1 MSDPDASLWRVLTAT
16 TTTVPR
22 PPGFVD
28 QDGAQQEEARFCRH
42 GGLQG
47 KRCDESDPDAL
58 ETEIYAQARRGLR
71 ALSGAAVL
79 VLLTIVVVNAL
90 AKDALGWN
98 LGAADTAT
106 ARLRQVALLV
116 LSALMFAFTLRK
128 DGCPRTVARLG
139 HGYQLLGAFI
149 ISLSV
154 YGTGRALPP
163 TDWISWLGVWI
174 VVFPLVTPACPRIVL
189 GLSLGCAGMAP
200 LVLIGSG
207 LLRGT
212 GFPAPELLFQATTPY
227 FACVGL
233 AVVPALILQRISRSL
248 SEQRHALEDLG
259 TYELVEPLGRGG
271 MGEVWRAEH
280 RLLKRPAAI
289 KVIRPQ
295 RMEGSTPAE
304 RENLVARFE
313 REATTT
319 ASLRSPHTIDLYDFG
334 VTEDRAF
341 YYVMEL
347 LEGVDLEQLIRAIGP
362 LPPARAVFLLRQV
375 CASLAEAHARG
386 MVHRDL
392 KPANIMVCRMG
403 LQTDFIKVL
412 DFGLVRAVE
421 DAKERERVDLT
432 GADAIVGTPAFMAP
446 EQAQGGEVTARSDV
460 YALGCVAYWLVT
472 GELVFEQTKALAM
485 ILDHVKTEPTP
496 PSKRLERLLPP
507 DLEDLILQCLAKE
520 PADRPASAQELIHRL
535 EALELGESWTAEQS
549 DAWWAEF
556 LPPGGTVP
564 ADPSAERDAARVS
577 TLLMGA

>member
-22 PPGFVD
+22 PPGFVAAD
-28 QDGAQQEEARFCRH
+28 EVQQEEGRFCRH
-42 GGLQG
+42 GGLKG
-47 KRCDESDPDAL
+47 KRCDDTDADAL
-58 ETEIYAQARRGLR
+58 ETEVYSQAQRGLR
-71 ALSGAAVL
+71 VLSGAVVL
-79 VLLTIVVVNAL
+79 VLLAIMVIKAL
-90 AKDALGWN
+90 AQDALGWE
-98 LGAADTAT
+98 LGAADAAS
-106 ARLRQVALLV
+106 ARVRQISLLV
-116 LSALMFAFTLRK
+116 LSALMFAATLRR
-128 DGCPRTVARLG
+128 DACPRTIARLG
-139 HGYQLLGAFI
+139 HGYQLLGALI
-149 ISLSV
+149 MALSV
-154 YGTGRALPP
+154 YGTGAPLP
-163 TDWISWLGVWI
+163 TADWISWLGVWI
-174 VVFPLVTPACPRIVL
+174 VVFPLMTPACPRVVL
-189 GLSLGCAGMAP
+189 GLSLACASAAP
-200 LVLIGSG
+200 LVLIGSALVRG
-207 LLRGT
+207 L
-212 GFPAPELLFQATTPY
+212 GFPSAELLFQSTLPY
-227 FACVGL
+227 LACVGL
-233 AVVPALILQRISRSL
+233 AVVPAVILQQLSRSL
-248 SEQRHALEDLG
+248 SDRRHELEDLG

-334 VTEDRAF
+334 ITEDQAF

-362 LPPARAVFLLRQV
+362 LPPARAVFLLQQV

-403 LQTDFIKVL
+403 LQTDFVKVL

-421 DAKERERVDLT
+421 DAEERNRVDLT

-446 EQAQGGEVTARSDV
+446 EQAQSGAVDARSDV

-472 GELVFEQTKALAM
+472 GKLVFEQEKALPM
-485 ILDHVKTEPTP
+485 ILDHLKTEPTP

-507 DLEDLILQCLAKE
+507 GLEDLIMECLAKD
-520 PADRPASAQELIHRL
+520 PTQRPASARELIHRL
-535 EALELGESWTAEQS
+535 EALELGESWGAAQADS
-549 DAWWAEF
+549 WWDEF

-564 ADPSAERDAARVS
+564 AEKDAAHAS
-577 TLLMGA
+577 TVLLGA